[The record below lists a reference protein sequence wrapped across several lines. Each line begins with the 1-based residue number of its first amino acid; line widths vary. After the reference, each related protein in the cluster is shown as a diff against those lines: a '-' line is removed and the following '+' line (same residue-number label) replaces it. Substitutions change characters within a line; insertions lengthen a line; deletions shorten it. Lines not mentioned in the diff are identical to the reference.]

1 MKRYLRTSIIIC
13 ILIYLPALADQVRQ
27 LSWVNLVPAKLLA
40 DDPLANLTS
49 DQQELVYWVVKTL
62 QSLPKRGPD
71 TEESYKEVDEAI
83 PELKKSGIDIAKLMA
98 KIKVIQTS
106 IVEELSGQQIRIA
119 GYLLPLEISGT
130 MVTEFLLV
138 PYFGACIHTPP
149 PPPNQIIHVKIA
161 PKEGYSIKKTY
172 EAVWVTG
179 VISAK
184 KEAKDL
190 YYVDGSAE
198 INIGYSILADQ
209 VEPYKN

>member
-13 ILIYLPALADQVRQ
+13 ILVYLPALADQVRQ
-27 LSWVNLVPAKLLA
+27 LSWVDLVPAKLLA

-49 DQQELVYWVVKTL
+49 KQQDLVYWVVKTL

-71 TEESYKEVDEAI
+71 TEESYQEVDEAI

-106 IVEELSGQQIRIA
+106 FVEELSGQRIRIA
-119 GYLLPLEISGT
+119 GYLLPLEISGAR
-130 MVTEFLLV
+130 VTEFLLV

-149 PPPNQIIHVKIA
+149 PPPNQIIHVKIV
-161 PKEGYSIKKTY
+161 PTEGYSIKKTY

-179 VISAK
+179 VISAEK
-184 KEAKDL
+184 TAKDL